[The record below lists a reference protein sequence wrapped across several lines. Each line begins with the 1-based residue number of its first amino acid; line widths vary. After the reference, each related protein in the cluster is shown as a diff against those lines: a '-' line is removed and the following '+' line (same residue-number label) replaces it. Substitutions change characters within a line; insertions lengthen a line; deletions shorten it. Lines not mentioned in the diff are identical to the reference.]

1 MSVTLYEPG
10 LFALLDAPISPVGR
24 YVTVKAE
31 MVAEQAREN
40 VRANFRSRTGTLEQ
54 SIGLFPQETD
64 DGLSYE
70 VGTDGAPYG
79 LVLEQGST
87 EHVIEAAVGWALR
100 SRPGNPDPLREA
112 QQLVVHP
119 GNPPRPWLQPALENV
134 FNGG

>member
-54 SIGLFPQETD
+54 SIGAGINGACD
-64 DGLSYE
+64 RGRRRVGLE
-70 VGTDGAPYG
+70 VPSGEP
-79 LVLEQGST
+79 
-87 EHVIEAAVGWALR
+87 
-100 SRPGNPDPLREA
+100 
-112 QQLVVHP
+112 
-119 GNPPRPWLQPALENV
+119 
-134 FNGG
+134 